1 MSSTT
6 TAYYNKP
13 HQTTATA
20 KASRIELIDALRGF
34 AIFAIML
41 LHNLEHF
48 DFYYFPKDL
57 PAWIKTMD
65 SKVWDTFFFLF
76 AGKAYAIFA
85 LLFGFTFFI
94 QMNNQ
99 QKKGA
104 DFRLRFLWRL
114 FLLLIFAFFNS
125 LFYEGDILSFY
136 AVLGVMLIPVSK
148 WSNKAVLITAII
160 LMLQPVEWINVIH
173 ILNTPGY
180 VAPPNMSDQYF
191 AKAGEYISD
200 NSFWNLIKGNL
211 LNGKPAVFFW
221 YWEAGRFFQTPSLF
235 MLGMLLGRQS
245 RLQNMQQNAPFW
257 RKTLLIA
264 AISFAV
270 LFYLK
275 GSVHEWLASKPL
287 AGKLSMIITT
297 WSNFAFMLVL
307 VSLFVFLYAKSA
319 SQRVL
324 NIFSPLGRM
333 SLTNYIAQSIMGTFV
348 YYGYGL
354 GLYKYTGATYCLLIG
369 LLLFTLQLFFCR
381 WWLSR
386 HKQGPLENLWHR
398 ATWI

>member
-1 MSSTT
+1 MSSTA

-13 HQTTATA
+13 HQATATA

-65 SKVWDTFFFLF
+65 GKVWDTLFFLF

-85 LLFGFTFFI
+85 LLFGFTFYI

-114 FLLLIFAFFNS
+114 FLLLVFAFFNS

-136 AVLGVMLIPVSK
+136 AVLGVALVPVSK

-180 VAPPNMSDQYF
+180 VTPPDMSGPYF
-191 AKAGEYISD
+191 AKAGEYITD
-200 NSFWNLIKGNL
+200 NSLWNTIKGNI

-221 YWEAGRFFQTPSLF
+221 YWESGRFFQTPSLF

-245 RLQNMQQNAPFW
+245 RLQNIQQNAPFW

-264 AISFAV
+264 AVSFAV

-275 GSVHEWLASKPL
+275 GSVHEWFSSKPL

-297 WSNFAFMLVL
+297 WSNFAFMLIL
-307 VSLFVFLYAKSA
+307 VSLFVFLYAKKGP
-319 SQRVL
+319 QRVL
-324 NIFSPLGRM
+324 NTFSPLGRM

-354 GLYKYTGATYCLLIG
+354 GLYQYTGATYCLLIG
-369 LLLFTLQLFFCR
+369 LVLFTIQLIFCR
-381 WWLSR
+381 WWLKR
-386 HKQGPLENLWHR
+386 YKQGPLEKLWHR